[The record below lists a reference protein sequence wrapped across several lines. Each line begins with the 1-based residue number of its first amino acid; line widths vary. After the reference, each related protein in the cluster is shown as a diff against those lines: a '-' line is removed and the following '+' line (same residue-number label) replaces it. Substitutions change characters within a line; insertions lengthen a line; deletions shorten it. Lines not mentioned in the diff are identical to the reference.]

1 MNAVAGGH
9 FPLPSAVAHL
19 MSLLPPP
26 ECFHVSRFQ
35 MIITLAYVHDFT
47 YKVQFSSESVYNTPF
62 RSIDQLFSQTL
73 L

>member
-26 ECFHVSRFQ
+26 ECFHVSRL
-35 MIITLAYVHDFT
+35 I
-47 YKVQFSSESVYNTPF
+47 
-62 RSIDQLFSQTL
+62 
-73 L
+73 